1 VLGLFAALLVVP
13 GSSAKACSCAL
24 FQVTDAV
31 ANADVVLRGAISAKD
46 DPGGGF
52 SGRSVT
58 YAVFV
63 DRVYKGTA
71 ARTTYIRSAG
81 DGGSCGI
88 EVGIG
93 MTYLLFPR
101 VEGDDLVSGLCD
113 GTTPATPE
121 ATAELVAV
129 TGPGTDPVP
138 RLPVAVG
145 PTGHAPPGATG
156 PPHPAGPPW
165 PGLGLGAAVVAGMLW
180 LGWRG
185 RASAG

>member
-113 GTTPATPE
+113 GTTPATTE
-121 ATAELVAV
+121 ATAELRGWDGNGARA
-129 TGPGTDPVP
+129 PGERHTQ
-138 RLPVAVG
+138 ANG
-145 PTGHAPPGATG
+145 G
-156 PPHPAGPPW
+156 
-165 PGLGLGAAVVAGMLW
+165 
-180 LGWRG
+180 
-185 RASAG
+185 SAGVTRTWFVRHQRTFGVAQAGDTHLVV